1 MVQGLD
7 SEILLPGHSVVGV
20 KQDATDARVYVETL
34 RDGVKS
40 MLTDGK
46 GEDDIIASE
55 LISKYESRDA
65 YEQFRPLNIKGMAR
79 WLEGSAQVK

>member
-46 GEDDIIASE
+46 SEDDIIASD
-55 LISKYESRDA
+55 LISKYESWDA
-65 YEQFRPLNIKGMAR
+65 YEQFRPLNIKGMDAGFR
-79 WLEGSAQVK
+79 VLLR